1 MTSTTFHKRQFLAYH
16 QDGRRIYETLLEKGP
31 MTTKE
36 IIAENPDLDSTKVRS
51 AVTRLRNA
59 GLIHGT
65 RIGNGVN
72 IWEAI
77 D

>member
-1 MTSTTFHKRQFLAYH
+1 MTSTTFHKRQYLSYH
-16 QDGRRIYETLLEKGP
+16 HDGRRIYETLELNGP
-31 MTTKE
+31 MTAQE
-36 IIAENPDLDSTKVRS
+36 LGR
-51 AVTRLRNA
+51 RLGIESNVIRGEVMRLNNA